1 MSAPIKDNEHIRGDD
16 KAFMSAYRRAR
27 AELGKIP
34 GVVGVAYGLKEKA
47 GDFTPDLA
55 ILVYVRQKQTTD
67 ALAPDRVIPPTFDG
81 YRTDVRVTLP
91 ERLSGLLCE
100 DDAQYP
106 TITGGIQIEA
116 AGPRTNPEIGGM
128 GTLGCI
134 VRKRGDTG
142 DDNVYLLT
150 NHHVVLDESRNTT
163 FGDGVYQPW
172 WPRTTPVPTEG
183 TLLGKIEKQFVRNG
197 HVDASGRP
205 VANEPSV
212 DPPPDETAID
222 PSFEG
227 FYVDCAAVRID
238 LGTFCCGSAC
248 TPRKGIS
255 WEATIPGL
263 NIGLPP
269 AGLTVDDLQRIKD
282 VRDLR
287 NEPAASVVGTKVTK
301 VGRTTGR
308 TKGEITAVNAP
319 GHSIVHYPPDD
330 PLGHVVG
337 FRYHIIEIKWETDPP
352 SLHPCAKDRPGDP
365 AHNAFSW
372 GGDSGSLIV
381 DDKNNAVGLLYG
393 NSSVANDA
401 GRYLTRACFIVPV
414 LDTLGMCI
422 PTTTGTSHGSSKA
435 TDGSGL
441 SLYGGPFDL
450 HDESK
455 TLFSGHGLAGP
466 RPVAAPPPLALMATD
481 EQRARMQ
488 PLLDALRR
496 TARGRE
502 LEEAFSQLSRE
513 MAYLIRNRRPVKVA
527 WHRNRGPAFLA
538 CVLGHL
544 RGDAATIPTEIGG
557 VTRATAL
564 AGMGDVLLRHGSN
577 ALREAIERHREI
589 VMHLAEVDT
598 AAAWIERLRRVEDEV
613 PA

>member
-1 MSAPIKDNEHIRGDD
+1 MNAPIKDNEHIRADD
-16 KAFMSAYRRAR
+16 EAFMSAYRRAR
-27 AELGKIP
+27 VELGRIP

-55 ILVYVRQKQTTD
+55 ILVYVREKQKED
-67 ALAPDRVIPPTFDG
+67 ALPPDRVIPPTFDG

-91 ERLSGLLCE
+91 ERLNGLTCN
-100 DDAQYP
+100 DDVKYP

-116 AGPRTNPEIGGM
+116 AGPRSEPNRIGP

-150 NHHVVLDESRNTT
+150 NHHVLLDESRNTT
-163 FGDGVYQPW
+163 FGDSVYQPW
-172 WPRTTPVPTEG
+172 SPRTTPIVTKG
-183 TLLGKIEKQFVRNG
+183 TPLGTIEKEFVRKG
-197 HVDASGRP
+197 HVDANGRP

-212 DPPPDETAID
+212 DPAPDETAID

-227 FYVDCAAVRID
+227 FYVDCAAVRIN
-238 LGTFCCGSAC
+238 LGRFCCGSAC
-248 TPRKGIS
+248 SPNDIKWDS
-255 WEATIPGL
+255 TIPFI
-263 NIGLPP
+263 NVGLPP
-269 AGLTVDDLQRIKD
+269 PGVTIEDLNRIKD

-287 NEPAASVVGTKVTK
+287 NEPASTAVGTKVVK

-319 GHSIVHYPPDD
+319 GHSIVHYPPED
-330 PLGHVVG
+330 PLGHVVA
-337 FRYHIIEIKWETDPP
+337 FRYHIIEIKWETAPP
-352 SLHPCAKDRPGDP
+352 TVNPCARDKATDP
-365 AHNAFSW
+365 AVNAFSW
-372 GGDSGSLIV
+372 AGDSGSLIV
-381 DDKNNAVGLLYG
+381 DDRNNAVALLYG
-393 NSSVANDA
+393 GTADPNVA
-401 GRYLTRACFIVPV
+401 GRHLTRACFIVPV

-422 PTTTGTSHGSSKA
+422 PTTTGNSHGSSRA

-441 SLYGGPFDL
+441 SLYGGPFDM

-455 TLFSGHGLAGP
+455 TLFSGHGLAGSGP
-466 RPVAAPPPLALMATD
+466 RTVPSPLAVAATD
-481 EQRARMQ
+481 EQRARMR
-488 PLLDALRR
+488 PLLDALRE

-513 MAYLIRNRRPVKVA
+513 MAYLIRNRRPVTVA

-544 RGDAATIPTEIGG
+544 RGDAATIPSEIGG
-557 VTRATAL
+557 ITRATAL
-564 AGMGDVLLRHGSN
+564 AGMGDVFLRHGSS
-577 ALREAIERHREI
+577 ALRDAIERHRDI
-589 VMHLAEVDT
+589 VMRLAEVDT
-598 AAAWIERLRRVEDEV
+598 AGEWIELLRRAEAEV
-613 PA
+613 SA